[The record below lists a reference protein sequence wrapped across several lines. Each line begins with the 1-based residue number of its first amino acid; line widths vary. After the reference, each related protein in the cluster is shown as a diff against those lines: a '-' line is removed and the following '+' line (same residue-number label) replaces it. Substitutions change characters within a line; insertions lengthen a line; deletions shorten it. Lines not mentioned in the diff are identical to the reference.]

1 MRFSVFS
8 AGLNDDIIRS
18 QSRQNNYLLIIK
30 QQYSCSA
37 IFSTKTFFEK
47 SREVFEVEALKTTK
61 DSQDRWNIGFHMFCN
76 ELRSLSQPVYK
87 LGKST
92 QRTVSVLLM
101 LLGLEAPAC
110 YSCRCVTDVVRF
122 VLSVCITVRAF
133 MVSYR
138 EHTASWHLIGHDR

>member
-1 MRFSVFS
+1 MQC
-8 AGLNDDIIRS
+8 D
-18 QSRQNNYLLIIK
+18 SRYGSLI
-30 QQYSCSA
+30 
-37 IFSTKTFFEK
+37 EG
-47 SREVFEVEALKTTK
+47 E
-61 DSQDRWNIGFHMFCN
+61 RWNIRFHMFCN
-76 ELRSLSQPVYK
+76 ELRSESQPVYK

-92 QRTVSVLLM
+92 QRTVSVLLLM

>member
-1 MRFSVFS
+1 MQC
-8 AGLNDDIIRS
+8 D
-18 QSRQNNYLLIIK
+18 SRYGSLI
-30 QQYSCSA
+30 
-37 IFSTKTFFEK
+37 EG
-47 SREVFEVEALKTTK
+47 E
-61 DSQDRWNIGFHMFCN
+61 RWNIGFHMFCN
-76 ELRSLSQPVYK
+76 ELRSLSQPVYM

>member
-1 MRFSVFS
+1 
-8 AGLNDDIIRS
+8 
-18 QSRQNNYLLIIK
+18 
-30 QQYSCSA
+30 
-37 IFSTKTFFEK
+37 
-47 SREVFEVEALKTTK
+47 
-61 DSQDRWNIGFHMFCN
+61 MFCN
-76 ELRSLSQPVYK
+76 ELRSESQPVYK

-138 EHTASWHLIGHDR
+138 EHTASWHLIGHADMTDIGWLPLVSTVVRYSQS

>member
-1 MRFSVFS
+1 M
-8 AGLNDDIIRS
+8 LNFIRIIRW
-18 QSRQNNYLLIIK
+18 N
-30 QQYSCSA
+30 
-37 IFSTKTFFEK
+37 ST
-47 SREVFEVEALKTTK
+47 
-61 DSQDRWNIGFHMFCN
+61 FHMFCN
-76 ELRSLSQPVYK
+76 ELRSESQPVYK